1 MGGTP
6 VSLEKRD
13 EVKLRETLVEL
24 GGSLVRN
31 HEEGVVTACAAHA
44 HKLPQSFQEV
54 IRTCGGYEKIRIYS
68 EGVKN
73 AKITFIEENQ
83 GVVSCTVL
91 HHQSHL
97 SKESCK
103 IKL

>member
-44 HKLPQSFQEV
+44 HKLPQSLQEV

>member
-44 HKLPQSFQEV
+44 HKLPQSLQEV
-54 IRTCGGYEKIRIYS
+54 VRTCGEYEKIRI
-68 EGVKN
+68 
-73 AKITFIEENQ
+73 
-83 GVVSCTVL
+83 
-91 HHQSHL
+91 
-97 SKESCK
+97 
-103 IKL
+103 